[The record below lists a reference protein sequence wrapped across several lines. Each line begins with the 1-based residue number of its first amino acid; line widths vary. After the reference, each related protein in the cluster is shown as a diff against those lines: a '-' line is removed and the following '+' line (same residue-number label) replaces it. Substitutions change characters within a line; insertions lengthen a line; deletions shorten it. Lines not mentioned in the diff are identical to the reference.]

1 MQNFSDRLARIPELT
16 ARWRS
21 GGLSDAA
28 YAALYFFIWQIGMH
42 GPRFASRKVK
52 SDPRP
57 DASSWLADFDRS
69 AGSEL
74 ERVLVDRIE
83 RYHFFGL
90 IPNASV
96 ALSAWLRGEWPLL
109 LTERIP
115 PPGEVLE
122 MQATGRRPVTVV
134 ADYPR
139 LLRPVL
145 KKPNGFAFFVHDL
158 EHAFKFFH
166 DPNVHDGQ
174 RKFFGLLRETVRQG
188 LFSPYLGD
196 KVFAEKFDYLISDM
210 NTHVI
215 HSLRFLGAILIECI
229 LRREGKAPHETLSS
243 AAGDELAELLQTL
256 SRCWAFSPAAEKAML
271 RLIDGGFGEA
281 DAALIERAVS
291 RAS

>member
-1 MQNFSDRLARIPELT
+1 MQNFSDRLIRIPELT

-69 AGSEL
+69 AGKEL
-74 ERVLVDRIE
+74 EQVLVDRIE

-90 IPNASV
+90 IPNVSV
-96 ALSAWLRGEWPLL
+96 ALSGWLRGEWPLL

-115 PPGEVLE
+115 TPEEVLE
-122 MQATGRRPVTVV
+122 MQAAGRRPVTVV

-145 KKPNGFAFFVHDL
+145 KKANGFAFFVHDL

-166 DPNVHDGQ
+166 DRNIHEGQ
-174 RKFFGLLRETVRQG
+174 RKLFGLILEAVRQG
-188 LFSPYLGD
+188 LFRPYLGD
-196 KVFAEKFDYLISDM
+196 PVFREKFDYLISDM

-256 SRCWAFSPAAEKAML
+256 SRCWAFSPAAERAL
-271 RLIDGGFGEA
+271 LHVVDGGFGEA
-281 DAALIERAVS
+281 DAVLFEQAVS
-291 RAS
+291 RAW

>member
-1 MQNFSDRLARIPELT
+1 MQNFSDRLVRIPELT

-21 GGLSDAA
+21 GSLSDAA
-28 YAALYFFIWQIGMH
+28 YAALYFFTWQIGMH
-42 GPRFASRKVK
+42 GPRFASRKVR

-69 AGSEL
+69 AGKEL

-90 IPNASV
+90 IPNVSV

-115 PPGEVLE
+115 TPQEVLE
-122 MQATGRRPVTVV
+122 MQAAGRRPVTVV
-134 ADYPR
+134 AGYPR

-145 KKPNGFAFFVHDL
+145 KKANGFAFFVHDL
-158 EHAFKFFH
+158 EHAFKFFYDRNIH
-166 DPNVHDGQ
+166 EGQ
-174 RKFFGLLRETVRQG
+174 RKFFGLILEAVRQG
-188 LFSPYLGD
+188 LFRSYLGD
-196 KVFAEKFDYLISDM
+196 PVFREKFDYLISDM

-215 HSLRFLGAILIECI
+215 HSLRFLGAILIECS

-243 AAGDELAELLQTL
+243 AAGDELAGLLRAL
-256 SRCWAFSPAAEKAML
+256 SHCWKFPLAAERAL
-271 RLIDGGFGEA
+271 LHLVDGRFGEV
-281 DAALIERAVS
+281 DAVLLEQAVS
-291 RAS
+291 RAW

>member
-1 MQNFSDRLARIPELT
+1 VQNFSDRLARIPELT

-28 YAALYFFIWQIGMH
+28 YAALYFFTWQIGIH

-69 AGSEL
+69 VGNEL
-74 ERVLVDRIE
+74 ERMLVDRIE

-90 IPNASV
+90 IPNVSV

-115 PPGEVLE
+115 TPEEVLE
-122 MQATGRRPVTVV
+122 MQVAGRRPITVV

-145 KKPNGFAFFVHDL
+145 KKANGFAFFVHDL

-166 DPNVHDGQ
+166 DRNIHVGQ
-174 RKFFGLLRETVRQG
+174 RKFFGLILEAVRQG

-196 KVFAEKFDYLISDM
+196 PVFREKFDYLISDM
-210 NTHVI
+210 NTHLI
-215 HSLRFLGAILIECI
+215 HSLRFLGAILIGCV
-229 LRREGKAPHETLSS
+229 LRRERKTPHESLSP
-243 AAGDELAELLQTL
+243 AGEDELAGLLQAL
-256 SRCWAFSPAAEKAML
+256 SHCWKFPSAAERAL
-271 RLIDGGFGEA
+271 LHVVDGGFGEA
-281 DAALIERAVS
+281 DAVLLEQAVS
-291 RAS
+291 RAW